1 MFTSATDRDVER
13 TTTHVYQ
20 KKDQLGTG
28 SSCDVYIGLQ
38 KGTGEHHA
46 LKIFKDAQWARSEER
61 RREVVALQK
70 LKHHNIIKF
79 FGEEEEAS
87 TGLTLLVL
95 ELCQESLHNF
105 LQEPS
110 QSRGLGDSETLLLV
124 EHLSSAVH
132 YLHRKKYVH
141 RDIKPGN
148 ILRHID
154 NDGSCTYKLSDF
166 GASRFLEEEDLF
178 LSLAGTEEYLHPKV
192 YEKAFVDRGAVICFD
207 SSVDLWSVG
216 CTLYQAVTCQIPF
229 RPHGGVRSNRT
240 IMFQMIAEKPSGSIS
255 GYQATEHG
263 QIMWERHIPNTC
275 KLSQPL
281 REQLRTLIA
290 QLLEKDQAH
299 LLSHNEFYQQ
309 VKVIT
314 HYVMVVVFNAEDVT
328 YVIIYIKPDSSLA
341 EFKDDVAGRTDIMAG
356 DQLLFH
362 RGLSLT
368 DLIGDDVIT
377 VACLSCDFR
386 EPVILISKNETD
398 SVMREPKPLEPPPTF
413 PSGSVLEKDI
423 HVAHKMAVFLS
434 GVKDRIAS
442 FVDTEESMGKAD
454 VCMSDYLK
462 KHESRL
468 ERTASKLSTKLQ
480 NTRGKLEL
488 MLDTER
494 KRVQVTSEHNS
505 SISHRCSRVRSSIP
519 KLNEQLMKVTKELST
534 CKQHTSNHTVLMVHH
549 KCSPKCVEKASVLSV
564 KGRDSWRGM
573 YQRKK
578 CRPMSEFQQLQ
589 HTRDRTTM
597 ADVCATCTS
606 LYQGHC
612 LPNMKKHMA
621 AFGTRIQVFHSV
633 QMNLL
638 DIRKTLSF
646 VKEQIDDLDATLIQV
661 GSFSGR
667 AWSGVT
673 SQISSLRHGVPLD
686 DGSASLRVM
695 KESAEN
701 RNSMEKLL
709 KTLPDLRALPDVFNK
724 FENG

>member
-1 MFTSATDRDVER
+1 MFSVER
-13 TTTHVYQ
+13 KTTTHIYQ
-20 KKDQLGTG
+20 KEDQLGTG

-38 KGTGEHHA
+38 KGTGEQHA

-61 RREVVALQK
+61 RREVAALQK
-70 LKHHNIIKF
+70 LNHHNIIKF

-95 ELCQESLHNF
+95 ELCQESLHSF
-105 LQEPS
+105 LQEPP
-110 QSRGLGDSETLLLV
+110 QSRGLGDSETLLLA

-132 YLHRKKYVH
+132 YLHRQKYVH

-148 ILRHID
+148 ILRRID
-154 NDGSCTYKLSDF
+154 HDGSCTYKLSDF
-166 GASRFLEEEDLF
+166 GASRFIEEGDLF
-178 LSLAGTEEYLHPKV
+178 MSLAGTEEYLHPKV

-240 IMFQMIAEKPSGSIS
+240 TMFQMIAEKPSGAIS
-255 GYQATEHG
+255 GYQATEYG
-263 QIMWERHIPNTC
+263 QILWERHIPSTC

-281 REQLRTLIA
+281 REKLRTLIA

-299 LLSHNEFYQQ
+299 LFSHDQFYQQ

-314 HYVMVVVFNAEDVT
+314 SYVMVVVFNAEDVT

-368 DLIGDDVIT
+368 DLIVDDVT

-386 EPVILISKNETD
+386 EPVILISRNETD
-398 SVMREPKPLEPPPTF
+398 CVIREPKPLESAPTF
-413 PSGSVLEKDI
+413 PPDSILEKDI

-434 GVKDRIAS
+434 GVKDGIAS
-442 FVDTEESMGKAD
+442 FIDTEESMGKAD
-454 VCMSDYLK
+454 ACMSDYLK
-462 KHESRL
+462 KYQSNL
-468 ERTASKLSTKLQ
+468 ERATSKMSAKLQ
-480 NTRGKLEL
+480 TTRGKLEL
-488 MLDTER
+488 LLDMEK

-519 KLNEQLMKVTKELST
+519 KLNEQLMKVTKELAS
-534 CKQHTSNHTVLMVHH
+534 CKQQTPNLIMPMASH
-549 KCSPKCVEKASVLSV
+549 KCSPKCVEKASVLST
-564 KGRDSWRGM
+564 KGRDIWRGM
-573 YQRKK
+573 YRRKK
-578 CRPMSEFQQLQ
+578 CQPLSEFQKLQ
-589 HTRDRTTM
+589 HTRDRTTLT
-597 ADVCATCTS
+597 DVCVSCTS
-606 LYQGHC
+606 LYQDHC
-612 LPNMKKHMA
+612 LPSMKQQMA
-621 AFGTRIQVFHSV
+621 AFGKHIQMFHSV
-633 QMNLL
+633 QMILM
-638 DIRKTLSF
+638 DMRKTLSY
-646 VKEQIDDLDATLIQV
+646 VKEQIDDLDATLIEV
-661 GSFSGR
+661 GAFSGR

-673 SQISSLRHGVPLD
+673 SQINSLRHGVPSD

-695 KESAEN
+695 KESDEN

-709 KTLPDLRALPDVFNK
+709 KTMPELKAVPDMFNK